1 MPTIGITAAPVA
13 VALVVRVDVLAAEED
28 PVMLLAPE
36 ELVALVLVTLVRVE
50 LPVRLPTAVEVRDVD
65 EVTLL

>member
-13 VALVVRVDVLAAEED
+13 VALVVRVDVLAVEED
-28 PVMLLAPE
+28 PVVLLAPE
-36 ELVALVLVTLVRVE
+36 ELVTLVRVE
-50 LPVRLPTAVEVRDVD
+50 LPVWLPTAVEVRDVD